1 MALAR
6 ERFAQ
11 HGFGIGNPIFLVI
24 NPAQAVQITAVIGLF
39 FQRALDQ
46 RLCFVETDSQVAKH
60 VTVIIQHR
68 SVFGVDRKNF
78 FELLFGLVIK
88 LLALVNGAEEE
99 PDHFVVARLA
109 GQDFSGTRG
118 FFGFFVA
125 AAALVNLR
133 DVHIGIA
140 IGGVSMQVRAQD
152 FDGIVGLRVFAEQQS
167 IAGANSRVGG
177 VLRHG
182 FLAGLE
188 IPRQILG
195 GAVGVHDHH
204 ARTAVF
210 FVAQVAELFKSVN
223 RRLVI
228 LDFAIELSELLI
240 QNRKRALSRRHGGGL
255 ALDSRYGIGENANR
269 IVVAALRF
277 VQHSLVVHDLEAAWR
292 ILARLHQIFFGF
304 VELM

>member
-1 MALAR
+1 
-6 ERFAQ
+6 
-11 HGFGIGNPIFLVI
+11 
-24 NPAQAVQITAVIGLF
+24 
-39 FQRALDQ
+39 
-46 RLCFVETDSQVAKH
+46 
-60 VTVIIQHR
+60 
-68 SVFGVDRKNF
+68 
-78 FELLFGLVIK
+78 
-88 LLALVNGAEEE
+88 
-99 PDHFVVARLA
+99 
-109 GQDFSGTRG
+109 
-118 FFGFFVA
+118 
-125 AAALVNLR
+125 
-133 DVHIGIA
+133 
-140 IGGVSMQVRAQD
+140 MQVRAQD

-167 IAGANSRVGG
+167 IAGANSRVGRIFG
-177 VLRHG
+177 HR

-188 IPRQILG
+188 SPRQVLG

-204 ARTAVF
+204 ARAAVF
-210 FVAQVAELFKSVN
+210 FVAQVAELFKRVN